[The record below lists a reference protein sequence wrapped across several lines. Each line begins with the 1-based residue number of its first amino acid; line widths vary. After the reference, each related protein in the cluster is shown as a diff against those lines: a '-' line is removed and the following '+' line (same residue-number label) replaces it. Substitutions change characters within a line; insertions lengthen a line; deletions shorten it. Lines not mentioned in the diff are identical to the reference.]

1 MRSNKIGTF
10 IWILFMW
17 GTMMSLYVIDQAS
30 KGNFSL
36 FYVIPAAAV
45 CGAFGGLVQ
54 LLMDEKDKIEK
65 LREELEQHLKD
76 QTS

>member
-1 MRSNKIGTF
+1 MRSNKAGHF

-17 GTMMSLYVIDQAS
+17 GTMASLYAIDEAS

-36 FYVIPAAAV
+36 FYVIPIAAV
-45 CGAFGGLVQ
+45 CGAFGGLVA
-54 LLMDEKDKIEK
+54 LLIDQKDKIEK
-65 LREELEQHLKD
+65 LQGELEQHLKG